1 MDEQLNSFLNY
12 LWDNKETL
20 TNQQYIDLC
29 NYAMEFKKI
38 KSKIII
44 QTQCDSC
51 GMETETEIS
60 DSDSYDHDYFNDD

>member
-1 MDEQLNSFLNY
+1 MEEQLNSFLNY

-20 TNQQYIDLC
+20 TNKQYIDLC

-44 QTQCDSC
+44 QTQCYSC
-51 GMETETEIS
+51 GMESEAEIS
-60 DSDSYDHDYFNDD
+60 GSDIDENDYIY

>member
-1 MDEQLNSFLNY
+1 MEEQLNSFLNY

-20 TNQQYIDLC
+20 TNRQYIDLC

-44 QTQCDSC
+44 HTQCNSC
-51 GMETETEIS
+51 GMETEVEIS
-60 DSDSYDHDYFNDD
+60 DSDIDENDYIY